1 MKGFDLLHLKSAVKD
16 RNRFPEL
23 SRTHETSMDIGQI
36 NVLFNE
42 ELVPSDEF
50 PIKGKYFAR
59 TSPLVKPTFGR
70 VLFKTVT
77 MFVPYHQIAEDAE
90 AFIAGKKAWMGQTP
104 VLRYITADDIA
115 AVFVNNYGYATTI
128 GASANNYDIIY
139 LYTDGT
145 PRYLVFT
152 NKGRYLNKIL
162 NQLGYF
168 IPENFDLQ
176 AGSYWMTTGKNKKFS
191 AYAFLAF
198 FKGYNDWMS
207 QSQRYNVSQ
216 LSYALLNIRQNKAFT
231 GYTNNGHLDHQVI
244 DLFFKN
250 LLLNYDNDYFTS
262 AWQNSNAPLVA
273 AENIDTPTFPS
284 TFGNFLNSPIGTHGS
299 FPINTAGTV
308 TTLDQRGLNILKAFD
323 DWVRRNNYAGSR
335 DVQQIYARFGI
346 KVDDY
351 RTHYAHVIE
360 TTEQYMN
367 VGDVTATAETT
378 GVPLGDYAGKA
389 IVDCGTNS
397 NYKSSDYG
405 LLMILGYITV
415 KPQMAFGFDRKNL
428 RTEPLDWYNPEFDG
442 VGGDPITYREIFE
455 SCKIDPST
463 DLSNGDNVF
472 GFTER
477 YNSYRF
483 GRDQIT
489 GDFKVFKDMD
499 VWHCGRDLSALR
511 AGGTLIAQ
519 SSSMNTLA
527 QSDSEYN
534 RIFSVQNGDVDHF
547 YFICQFEVNAIRPML
562 SLSQVPELG
571 TGDTEVPR
579 NGNVIN

>member
-1 MKGFDLLHLKSAVKD
+1 MKGFDVLHLKSAVKD

-42 ELVPSDEF
+42 ELIPSDEIPVKAKF
-50 PIKGKYFAR
+50 FAR
-59 TSPLVKPTFGR
+59 TAPLVKPTFGR
-70 VLFKTVT
+70 ILFKTVSL
-77 MFVPYHQIAEDAE
+77 FVPYHQVAEDAE
-90 AFIAGKKAWMGQTP
+90 AFISGKTSWLGQTP
-104 VLRYITADDIA
+104 VLRFFTADDLSYL
-115 AVFVNNYGYATTI
+115 FRNLSFGYSTLT
-128 GASANNYDIIY
+128 GASATNYDIVLIDSSGNKVYY
-139 LYTDGT
+139 L
-145 PRYLVFT
+145 FT
-152 NKGRYLNKIL
+152 NLGRYLNKLL

-168 IPENFDLQ
+168 IPENIDLQ
-176 AGSYWMTTGKNKKFS
+176 NGSYWYTTGEKKKFS
-191 AYAFLAF
+191 AYPLLAF

-216 LSYALLNIRQNKAFT
+216 LSYALLNIRQNKAFS
-231 GYTNNGHLDHQVI
+231 GYTTNGHLDYSVI

-262 AWQNSNAPLVA
+262 AWQNANAPLNA
-273 AENIDTPTFPS
+273 AESITTPAFPS
-284 TFGNFLNSPIGTHGS
+284 TGADFQNDLTGTLAQ
-299 FPINTAGTV
+299 FPVPNDAFV
-308 TTLDQRGLNILKAFD
+308 YQRALDVLKSFD

-351 RTHYAHVIE
+351 RTHYAHVVG

-367 VGDVTATAETT
+367 VGDVTATAETSQAI
-378 GVPLGDYAGKA
+378 LGDYAGKA
-389 IVDCGTNS
+389 IVDSEVNVE
-397 NYKSSDYG
+397 YKSSDYG
-405 LLMILGYITV
+405 LFMILGYITV
-415 KPQMAFGFDRKNL
+415 KPQMAFGVDRKNL

-442 VGGDPITYREIFE
+442 VGGDPITYREVFE

-463 DLSNGDNVF
+463 DLSNGDNVY

-477 YNSYRF
+477 YNSYRY

-511 AGGTLIAQ
+511 ASGTMIAQ

-527 QSDSEYN
+527 QTDSEYN
-534 RIFSVQNGDVDHF
+534 RIFSVQSGDVDHF
-547 YFICQFEVNAIRPML
+547 YFVCQFEVNALRPML
-562 SLSQVPELG
+562 SLSQVPQLG
-571 TGDTEVPR
+571 TGDTVVPR